1 MKRELICIVCPRGC
15 VLTAE
20 GEGDKLTVIGNAC
33 PKGEQYAI
41 DECTHP
47 TRTVTS
53 IVRVTNRED
62 TMTGVKTE
70 KTIPKEHIFDLLAKI
85 REIKVE
91 APIAAGTVVLA
102 DVYGTNV
109 VITKSVK

>member
-15 VLTAE
+15 VMTVE
-20 GEGDKLTVIGNAC
+20 GEANNLTVTGNAC
-33 PKGEQYAI
+33 PRGEQYAI

-53 IVRVTNRED
+53 IVRVQNRVD
-62 TMTGVKTE
+62 TMASVKTE
-70 KTIPKEHIFDLLAKI
+70 APIPKEHIFDLLEKI
-85 REIKVE
+85 RAVRVD
-91 APIAAGTVVLA
+91 APIAAGTVVLS

-109 VITKSVK
+109 VLTKSVK